1 MTMWQT
7 ELMEEEARNQMWED
21 LNAPDPYELVL
32 RRAAKELEKAISLL
46 DSSIDRLYD
55 AESDLSETPMQ
66 AKVESF
72 IDEVTGIKS
81 DLMKIRES
89 WERGERE

>member
-1 MTMWQT
+1 
-7 ELMEEEARNQMWED
+7 MEEEARNQMWED
-21 LNAPDPYELVL
+21 MNAPDPYELVL

-66 AKVESF
+66 SKVESF